1 MLGQTSVSMPVHCGL
16 QVSREESFRLS
27 HCLVHSL
34 LFNSQQLLILSGMS
48 RWRRS
53 GRKTAWSP
61 FRSLKSSVLSS
72 TAQNHS
78 ANSLTKTIGTEQAA
92 IRRMDDVI
100 DPSAGTAVK
109 IDVQGFEDQVVAG
122 GMSVLNEA
130 PIVEMEMTLTPL
142 YQGQWLIRDA
152 LAAMAE
158 LGFELALTENI
169 MLDRVSG
176 RSLQINGIF
185 VKSA

>member
-1 MLGQTSVSMPVHCGL
+1 MAALGAEDGVVTL
-16 QVSREESFRLS
+16 QISEDDVF
-27 HCLVHSL
+27 
-34 LFNSQQLLILSGMS
+34 
-48 RWRRS
+48 
-53 GRKTAWSP
+53 
-61 FRSLKSSVLSS
+61 SSVLSS